1 MSDMPKKLTITTQ
14 KSKDFRIMPAEGAL
28 GGITP
33 SQMYQ
38 INFYIE
44 APNIPKEITH
54 ELMDDGKLGPQLSQI
69 SDGGEIVRELQ
80 CAVLMTVPQAES
92 LAHWILNT
100 VKNQKSGDLP
110 VTGPIM

>member
-1 MSDMPKKLTITTQ
+1 MENIPRQITITT
-14 KSKDFRIMPAEGAL
+14 KRAKKYRILPAEGAL

-44 APNIPKEITH
+44 SPNIPIEMTH
-54 ELMDDGKLGPQLSQI
+54 ELSEDGKLGDQI
-69 SDGGEIVRELQ
+69 NQVSEGGEIIREIQ

-100 VKNQKSGDLP
+100 IKNQNAGDLP
-110 VTGPIM
+110 ITGPVM